1 METES
6 KETES
11 EENNVAVL
19 DDLIDYDI
27 LERSKSE
34 ESNEPPDSN
43 ETG

>member
-6 KETES
+6 KGTES
-11 EENNVAVL
+11 EENNVAVI
-19 DDLIDYDI
+19 DNLIEFDI

-34 ESNEPPDSN
+34 KRNESPDRN